1 MMMTSKRHAPLAV
14 AAVLLSC
21 ALCADSR
28 GQVTPTPPGNARA
41 PGGTSAVA
49 AVTEPDPVK
58 AIGVLRGEL
67 VDAFNKGDLDRLLS
81 HLDPDVVVTWQN
93 AEVCRGPAA
102 VRAFYERMMVGP
114 DRVVKKVSVNP
125 TVDDRHV
132 YDNAWCVSWGNM
144 HDAFDLNDGSS
155 FTFDSR
161 FTATIAR
168 RGEAWKVTAFH
179 ASVNAFDNSI
189 LRVAARKVGTWAAA
203 AGAVAGLVLGT
214 VVGAVLA
221 RRRARPGTPRPDVAP

>member
-1 MMMTSKRHAPLAV
+1 
-14 AAVLLSC
+14 
-21 ALCADSR
+21 
-28 GQVTPTPPGNARA
+28 
-41 PGGTSAVA
+41 
-49 AVTEPDPVK
+49 
-58 AIGVLRGEL
+58 
-67 VDAFNKGDLDRLLS
+67 
-81 HLDPDVVVTWQN
+81 
-93 AEVCRGPAA
+93 
-102 VRAFYERMMVGP
+102 MMVGP

-179 ASVNAFDNSI
+179 ASVNAFDNAI

-203 AGAVAGLVLGT
+203 AGAVAGLVLGA
-214 VVGAVLA
+214 VVGAMLA
-221 RRRARPGTPRPDVAP
+221 RRRVRPGDAGTGPVA

>member
-1 MMMTSKRHAPLAV
+1 MTATLRALLASAV
-14 AAVLLSC
+14 FAAAVHARSP
-21 ALCADSR
+21 AAF
-28 GQVTPTPPGNARA
+28 GQTPATA
-41 PGGTSAVA
+41 PVSAVDGGGA
-49 AVTEPDPVK
+49 VSGAVTVPDPAK

-81 HLDPDVVVTWQN
+81 HLDPDVVVAWQN

-102 VRAFYERMMVGP
+102 VRGFYERMMVGP
-114 DRVVKKVSVNP
+114 DRVVKKVTVNP
-125 TVDDRHV
+125 TLDDRHV

-144 HDAFDLNDGSS
+144 HDAFDLTDGSS
-155 FTFDSR
+155 IALDSR

-179 ASVNAFDNSI
+179 ASVNAFDNAI

-203 AGAVAGLVLGT
+203 VGAVAGILLGLVA
-214 VVGAVLA
+214 GAFLA
-221 RRRARPGTPRPDVAP
+221 RRRGRDRLETPAPPSP